1 MLAVSTVTVGCSSHR
16 EPPLEGTTWQLVS
29 IQSMD
34 DAQGTTPVPDPSKFM
49 VTFDKSGQAFFQ
61 LDCNRGKGSYT
72 TSTSGDGSEGK
83 LEFGPIAA
91 TRMMCAPTCSRTSSC
106 TCRRWPTAESS
117 AGSGPDRPADPQPSA
132 DTRTALIVCIRFS
145 A

>member
-91 TRMMCAPTCSRTSSC
+91 TRMMC
-106 TCRRWPTAESS
+106 
-117 AGSGPDRPADPQPSA
+117 PQPSLDQRVGKALSDVRTYLFKDEQLHMSQMA
-132 DTRTALIVCIRFS
+132 DSGILSWKQA
-145 A
+145 